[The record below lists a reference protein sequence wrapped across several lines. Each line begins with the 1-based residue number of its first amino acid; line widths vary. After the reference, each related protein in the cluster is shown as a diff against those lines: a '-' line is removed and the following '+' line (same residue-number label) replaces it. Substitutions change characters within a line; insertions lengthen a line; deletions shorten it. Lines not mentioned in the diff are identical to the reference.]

1 MTTTQLLL
9 IRHGESEGN
18 VAAATATRDR
28 LDVVPVT
35 ERDADVP
42 LSATGGE
49 QATSLGLWLTGDG
62 RHLRPGAVFSSP
74 YMRAR
79 QTAELAFGA
88 TGADGHAA
96 GDGGGSGES
105 LRPLLDERLRDR
117 ELGVLDTLT
126 GRGIVSRFPQEAER
140 RRWLGK
146 FYYRPPGGESWA
158 DLALRVRSFL
168 LDLEVYGGPERVAVV
183 CHDAVVLVF
192 RYVCEGYTEEEVLEI
207 GATTPVMN
215 TGVSLLTRE
224 PGGRRWTPTLFNS
237 TEHLEQHGAPV
248 TQHGGDRD
256 VFSR

>member
-1 MTTTQLLL
+1 MTTTQLML

-35 ERDADVP
+35 ARDADVP
-42 LSATGGE
+42 LSPTGVE
-49 QATSLGLWLTGDG
+49 QATSLGLWLQGDG
-62 RHLRPGAVFSSP
+62 RGLWPGVVLSSP
-74 YMRAR
+74 YLRAQ

-88 TGADGHAA
+88 S
-96 GDGGGSGES
+96 GDGAGSRPNEA
-105 LRPLLDERLRDR
+105 LVPLLDERLRDR

-168 LDLEVYGGPERVAVV
+168 LDLEVYGGPERVAIV

-207 GATTPVMN
+207 GRTAPVMN
-215 TGVSLLTRE
+215 TGVTVLSRE
-224 PGGRRWTPTLFNS
+224 PGARRWIPTLFNS

>member
-18 VAAATATRDR
+18 VAAATAARDR

-35 ERDADVP
+35 ARDADVP
-42 LSATGGE
+42 LSPTGVE
-49 QATSLGLWLTGDG
+49 QATSLGLWLRGDG
-62 RHLRPGAVFSSP
+62 RELRPGAVYSSP
-74 YMRAR
+74 YLRAR

-88 TGADGHAA
+88 PGANGNRDA
-96 GDGGGSGES
+96 GEG
-105 LRPLLDERLRDR
+105 LVPLIDERLRDR

-126 GRGIVSRFPQEAER
+126 GRGIVARFPQEAER

-192 RYVCEGYTEEEVLEI
+192 RYVCEGYSEEEVLEI

-215 TGVSLLTRE
+215 TGLTLLTRDA
-224 PGGRRWTPTLFNS
+224 GSRRWAPAIFNS

>member
-1 MTTTQLLL
+1 MTTTQLVL

-18 VAAATATRDR
+18 VAAATAARDR

-35 ERDADVP
+35 ARDADVP
-42 LSATGGE
+42 LSATGIE
-49 QATSLGLWLTGDG
+49 QATSLGLWMRGDG
-62 RHLRPGAVFSSP
+62 RALWPGAVYSSP
-74 YMRAR
+74 YLRAQ
-79 QTAELAFGA
+79 QTAELGFGA
-88 TGADGHAA
+88 PS
-96 GDGGGSGES
+96 GDGDRAGEPPIA
-105 LRPLLDERLRDR
+105 PLIDERLRDR

-192 RYVCEGYTEEEVLEI
+192 RYVCEGYSEEEVLEI

-215 TGVSLLTRE
+215 TGVTMLSRE
-224 PGGRRWTPTLFNS
+224 PGSRRWTPTLFNS
-237 TEHLEQHGAPV
+237 TEHLEQHGAPM

>member
-1 MTTTQLLL
+1 MDATRLVLV
-9 IRHGESEGN
+9 RHGESEGN
-18 VAAATATRDR
+18 VAAATASRDR

-35 ERDADVP
+35 ARDADVP
-42 LSATGGE
+42 LSATGVE
-49 QATSLGLWLTGDG
+49 QATSLGLWLRGDG
-62 RHLRPGAVFSSP
+62 SGLRPGAVFSSP
-74 YMRAR
+74 YLRAQ
-79 QTAELAFGA
+79 QTAQLAFGA
-88 TGADGHAA
+88 PDDGAARDEG
-96 GDGGGSGES
+96 
-105 LRPLLDERLRDR
+105 LVPLLDERLRDR

-207 GATTPVMN
+207 GRSTPVMN
-215 TGVSLLTRE
+215 TGVTLLSRE
-224 PGGRRWTPTLFNS
+224 PGARRWSPTLFNS

>member
-18 VAAATATRDR
+18 VAAATAARDA

-35 ERDADVP
+35 ARDADVP
-42 LSATGGE
+42 LSATGVE
-49 QATSLGLWLTGDG
+49 QASSLGLWLRGDG
-62 RHLRPGAVFSSP
+62 RGILPGAVFSSP
-74 YMRAR
+74 YVRAR
-79 QTAELAFGA
+79 QTAELAFGESTA
-88 TGADGHAA
+88 E
-96 GDGGGSGES
+96 DGGSSSGI
-105 LRPLLDERLRDR
+105 PPMLDERLRDR

-126 GRGIVSRFPQEAER
+126 GRGIVARFPQEAER

-168 LDLEVYGGPERVAVV
+168 LDLEVHDGPERVAVV

-192 RYVCEGYTEEEVLEI
+192 RYVCEGLTEQEVLEI

-215 TGVSLLTRE
+215 TGVTVLARE
-224 PGGRRWTPTLFNS
+224 PGARRWQPTLFNS

>member
-18 VAAATATRDR
+18 VAAATASRER

-35 ERDADVP
+35 ARDADVP
-42 LSATGGE
+42 LSATGVE
-49 QATSLGLWLTGDG
+49 QATSLGLWLNGDG
-62 RHLRPGAVFSSP
+62 RGLWPGAVFSSP
-74 YMRAR
+74 YLRAQ
-79 QTAELAFGA
+79 QTAELAFGL
-88 TGADGHAA
+88 
-96 GDGGGSGES
+96 GGGAARNDA
-105 LRPLLDERLRDR
+105 LLPLLDERLRDR

-168 LDLEVYGGPERVAVV
+168 LDLDVYGGPERVAVV

-192 RYVCEGYTEEEVLEI
+192 RYVCEGYTEEEVLAI

-215 TGVSLLTRE
+215 TGVTLLSRE
-224 PGGRRWTPTLFNS
+224 PGARRWAPTLFNS

-248 TQHGGDRD
+248 TEHGGDRD

>member
-18 VAAATATRDR
+18 VAAATASRER

-35 ERDADVP
+35 ARDADVP
-42 LSATGGE
+42 LSATGVE
-49 QATSLGLWLTGDG
+49 QATSLGLWLHGDG
-62 RHLRPGAVFSSP
+62 RGLWPGAVFSSP
-74 YMRAR
+74 YLRAH
-79 QTAELAFGA
+79 QTAELAFGS
-88 TGADGHAA
+88 TGNGAPRAA
-96 GDGGGSGES
+96 

-192 RYVCEGYTEEEVLEI
+192 RYVCEGFTEEEVLGI

-215 TGVSLLTRE
+215 TGVTLLSRE
-224 PGGRRWTPTLFNS
+224 AGTRRWAPTLFNS

>member
-18 VAAATATRDR
+18 VAAATASRER

-35 ERDADVP
+35 DRDADVP
-42 LSATGGE
+42 LSATGVE
-49 QATSLGLWLTGDG
+49 QATSLGLWLRGDG
-62 RHLRPGAVFSSP
+62 TSLWPGMVFSSP
-74 YMRAR
+74 YLRAH
-79 QTAELAFGA
+79 QTAELAFG
-88 TGADGHAA
+88 TTADGAHGAS
-96 GDGGGSGES
+96 GDA
-105 LRPLLDERLRDR
+105 LTPLLDERLRDR

-207 GATTPVMN
+207 GRSTPVMN
-215 TGVSLLTRE
+215 TGVTLLSRE
-224 PGGRRWTPTLFNS
+224 PGARRWSPTLFNS